1 MDRPQER
8 QATFGR
14 NGEPGAAGPG
24 LAVWQPDRPH
34 NLGALVRL
42 CACWG
47 VPLDV
52 VEPAAFA
59 LDDRRIREAALDYG
73 RHARWRRFVNGDS
86 FVTTRRG
93 QGRRLVLLSTTGPV
107 PYHHAV
113 YGENDVLILGNE
125 RDGVP
130 EWVHATADLRVR
142 IPLLAGRRALN
153 VAMAAAV
160 VLAEAL
166 RQLGRL
172 DELAGVGALR

>member
-14 NGEPGAAGPG
+14 NGEPQPARLG
-24 LAVWQPDRPH
+24 LAVWRPERPH

-47 VPLDV
+47 VPLDI

-59 LDDRRIREAALDYG
+59 LDERRIREAALDYG
-73 RHARWRRFVNGDS
+73 RHARWRRFVDGDS
-86 FVTTRRG
+86 FLSTRRG
-93 QGRRLVLLSTTGPV
+93 QGRRLVLLSTAGSV

-125 RDGVP
+125 RHGVP
-130 EWVHATADLRVR
+130 GRVQAATDLRVR
-142 IPLLAGRRALN
+142 IPLLPGRRSLN
-153 VAMAAAV
+153 IAMAAAI
-160 VLAEAL
+160 VLGEAL

-172 DELAGVGALR
+172 DDPAVNGALP

>member
-14 NGEPGAAGPG
+14 NGEARPAYPG

-34 NLGALVRL
+34 NLGALLRL
-42 CACWG
+42 CACWD

-73 RHARWRRFVNGDS
+73 RHARWRRFGDGDS
-86 FVTTRRG
+86 FVTARRG

-107 PYHHAV
+107 PYHQAV

-125 RDGVP
+125 RAGVP
-130 EWVHATADLRVR
+130 DWVHATADLRVR
-142 IPLLAGRRALN
+142 IPLLAGRRSLN
-153 VAMAAAV
+153 VAMAAAI

-172 DELAGVGALR
+172 DELAGVGPPR